1 MKREYERLE
10 LELTVFDSASDVVRT
25 SIGTGQFDEDWAT
38 PFGRAW
44 NTGAPTISAFREV
57 TV

>member
-25 SIGTGQFDEDWAT
+25 SIGTGRFDDDWAT
-38 PFGRAW
+38 PFGLPW
-44 NTGAPTISAFREV
+44 NEGDSKISKFRGV
-57 TV
+57 AV